1 MGEQLPVI
9 ACELTALT
17 EAQRR
22 RRAEL
27 AEILRCGVHEVTELP
42 SGYAYHLDRDPST
55 IERIEEL
62 ISLERLCCTF
72 LTMATRVDAASNR
85 LVLEIGGGPGVRE
98 FVAAQ
103 FGIGGSLSPR
113 EGS

>member
-1 MGEQLPVI
+1 MGDQLPVI

-27 AEILRCGVHEVTELP
+27 AEILRGEVHEVTELP

-55 IERIEEL
+55 VQKVDEL

-72 LTMATRVDAASNR
+72 LTMSTRIDVATDR

-103 FGIGGSLSPR
+103 FGIGSNLPPR
-113 EGS
+113 EEP

>member
-1 MGEQLPVI
+1 MGDQLPVI

-27 AEILRCGVHEVTELP
+27 AEILRGEVHEVTELP

-55 IERIEEL
+55 VQKVDEL
-62 ISLERLCCTF
+62 ISLE
-72 LTMATRVDAASNR
+72 R

-103 FGIGGSLSPR
+103 FGIGSSLPPR
-113 EGS
+113 EEP